1 MDAMTMCTAETMTAE
16 SAEKYG
22 VEGVVKPGDVVTIYR
37 VPDGAASYG
46 TVVIFTLSCRGCWR
60 NGGMDLWGDADR
72 EIEDHGK
79 DGKWRLWLD
88 DRPESCGGD
97 WYIAPELGRWMDRLN
112 AADAGYSIDP
122 GRALLEAEEAGRCW
136 AENLERGDYSR
147 EAFARIVAN
156 ANDPE
161 FPDFP
166 SELLYEAAYEAAYES
181 ANEVG

>member
-1 MDAMTMCTAETMTAE
+1 MNVMTMCTAETMTADRIE
-16 SAEKYG
+16 DYG
-22 VEGVVKPGDVVTIYR
+22 VAGIAEPGAIVTIYR
-37 VPDGAASYG
+37 VQDWPASYG
-46 TVVIFTLSCRGCWR
+46 TVVIFTLNCRGCWR

-72 EIEDHGK
+72 GE

-97 WYIAPELGRWMDRLN
+97 WYIAPELGRWMDRLD
-112 AADAGYSIDP
+112 AADVGYSIDP

-147 EAFARIVAN
+147 EAFARIIAN

-166 SELLYEAAYEAAYES
+166 NEELYEAAYEAAYE
-181 ANEVG
+181 ATVAR